1 MNLNQTSAAIL
12 LLLAGLPPASG
23 SAVAQDTP
31 ALDLDKASLSQLEAR
46 ASAIDT
52 ELDELA
58 HYSLRSGVGSIGY
71 RSDVHLEA
79 EHTEWGANSI
89 GSGHPHRSNRAG
101 ALHLA
106 RHESRLQSRW
116 LPLDNSG
123 L

>member
-79 EHTEWGANSI
+79 EHTEWVQIQLEADTPIDQIVLVPSI
-89 GSGHPHRSNRAG
+89 WRDTKAG
-101 ALHLA
+101 FKADGF
-106 RHESRLQSRW
+106 
-116 LPLDNSG
+116 P
-123 L
+123 